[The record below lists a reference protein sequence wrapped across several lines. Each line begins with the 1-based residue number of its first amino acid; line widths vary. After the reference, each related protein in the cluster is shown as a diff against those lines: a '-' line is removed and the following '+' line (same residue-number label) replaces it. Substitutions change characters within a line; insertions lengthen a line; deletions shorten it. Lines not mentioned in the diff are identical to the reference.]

1 MRRFFFILPIL
12 YQEKMFGT
20 IINAIAVVIGS
31 FLGLILRSKLPKRI
45 TNTAFHGVGLFTIIL
60 GIIMAIKTSNIL
72 IMIVSIV
79 IGALVGEI
87 IDIDKWINIFGEW
100 LKKNFKVKNERF
112 SEGFITAFLLYCI
125 GSMTILGAIGS
136 MTILGAIEEG
146 LGGTPNLLV
155 AKSVLDGFSSI
166 ILAAT
171 MGIGVLFSFIPLLLF
186 QGGLTLL
193 ASNMQN
199 ILTGSIINELSAV
212 GGILLLGLGITIL
225 DIKKIKILNMLPSLI
240 IVVILTYFFL

>member
-1 MRRFFFILPIL
+1 
-12 YQEKMFGT
+12 MFGT

-72 IMIVSIV
+72 IMIFSIV

-112 SEGFITAFLLYCI
+112 SEGFITAFLLYC
-125 GSMTILGAIGS
+125 MGS

-146 LGGTPNLLV
+146 LGGIPNLLV

>member
-72 IMIVSIV
+72 IMIFSIV

-100 LKKNFKVKNERF
+100 LKKNFKGKNERF
-112 SEGFITAFLLYCI
+112 SEGFITAFLLYC
-125 GSMTILGAIGS
+125 TGS

>member
-1 MRRFFFILPIL
+1 
-12 YQEKMFGT
+12 MFGT

-125 GSMTILGAIGS
+125 GSMTILGAI
-136 MTILGAIEEG
+136 EEG
-146 LGGTPNLLV
+146 LGGIPNLLV

>member
-72 IMIVSIV
+72 IMIISIV

-100 LKKNFKVKNERF
+100 LKKNFKGKNERF
-112 SEGFITAFLLYCI
+112 SEGFITAFLLYC
-125 GSMTILGAIGS
+125 MGS

-199 ILTGSIINELSAV
+199 ILTSSIINELSAV

>member
-1 MRRFFFILPIL
+1 M
-12 YQEKMFGT
+12 
-20 IINAIAVVIGS
+20 
-31 FLGLILRSKLPKRI
+31 
-45 TNTAFHGVGLFTIIL
+45 
-60 GIIMAIKTSNIL
+60 
-72 IMIVSIV
+72 
-79 IGALVGEI
+79 
-87 IDIDKWINIFGEW
+87 
-100 LKKNFKVKNERF
+100 
-112 SEGFITAFLLYCI
+112 
-125 GSMTILGAIGS
+125 GS

-146 LGGTPNLLV
+146 LGGIPNLLV

>member
-1 MRRFFFILPIL
+1 
-12 YQEKMFGT
+12 MFGT

-125 GSMTILGAIGS
+125 GSMTILGAI
-136 MTILGAIEEG
+136 EEG